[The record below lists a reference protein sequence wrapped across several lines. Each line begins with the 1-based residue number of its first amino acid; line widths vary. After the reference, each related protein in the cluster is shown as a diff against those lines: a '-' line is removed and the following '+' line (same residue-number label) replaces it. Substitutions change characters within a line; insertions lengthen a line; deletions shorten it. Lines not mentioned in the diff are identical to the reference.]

1 MSSNHKLKHFFTGS
15 GLPWTTSIKNSLEED
30 GYDSRETVKFMESS
44 EWFALFSDKK
54 AAKQRLAY
62 HMFEEL
68 KKEEVEPIQVRNRY
82 PICISSSK

>member
-1 MSSNHKLKHFFTGS
+1 
-15 GLPWTTSIKNSLEED
+15 
-30 GYDSRETVKFMESS
+30 MERL
-44 EWFALFSDKK
+44 EWFALFSDEK